1 MKFRKKHSSSERDA
15 INRKDLEKVER
26 RLSQQRNNS
35 GEGVARGTG
44 KAIRMMGRG
53 ISNIGKSLSRPSDK
67 RRPRIAQMPGSRHE
81 IGISQHS
88 NYNKL
93 KAPGLRSKDIS
104 GRRRT
109 K

>member
-1 MKFRKKHSSSERDA
+1 MRFRKKHSSKERTTA
-15 INRKDLEKVER
+15 TQKDLGKMER
-26 RLSQQRNNS
+26 RLSQQRS
-35 GEGVARGTG
+35 SEGGVARGTG

-53 ISNIGKSLSRPSDK
+53 ISNIGKSLSSPSDR

-81 IGISQHS
+81 IGISQHANS
-88 NYNKL
+88 NKL
-93 KAPGLRSKDIS
+93 KAPGLRNKDIS